1 MKLRVFGILAVVL
14 LVVIAWVAGR
24 VDSGPDRDGAWTEAA
39 PGVLRSPGS
48 PSCYALTADG
58 HALLIGAA
66 CGPEGLKDHKITT
79 IDSVLLTH
87 HHRDVAAFAGRY
99 RADGVP
105 VRAAKHAAEWLTPDA
120 VRKYWRESLPLRNS
134 RTVYLVL
141 PEGVDGI
148 DCSLEGGQTITWRG
162 WEVQVID
169 APGACRSHID
179 PATNRATPIHLAFA
193 VRRGKD
199 GPLLVFSGDALAA
212 PGKLWAPYTT
222 DWDHWTDAGLKPTA
236 ETLRKLA
243 ALKPD
248 VLLPAHGAVLT
259 RDLVP
264 MLEQTAK
271 AVDEVAFLKSFERY
285 TKERLGKPP
294 TYAFLAKEQSASN
307 GSKPWSHISEH
318 LFNTGNTYVLVSSQ
332 DKAFLVVDPW
342 DPNSAKQIPK
352 LKKDQGLGKLEVVL
366 CSHAHFDHYDG
377 VYSLPD
383 RSTYEIW
390 ALDQVTIPIADP
402 NLLRAPFLD
411 PRPVHFDRKPH
422 EGDTLAWREYRFR
435 FHHLPGQTDFTMGV
449 ETTIDGKKCFFT
461 ADNFFHQDQF
471 TGTGG
476 WMGLNRSWP
485 LPYGASAQKVLD
497 AKPDWVLAEHGSA
510 MEFNAEDFRRRV
522 EWAKESARAADAIC
536 MSGNHRRD
544 WDPHRI
550 HIEPLVQKAKPGDT
564 LKGTLVAFNPL
575 TKGEKLTVVLEGRG
589 LTPDQKWDLDV
600 AAGGTARREVTVR
613 LGEKVPP
620 GRQVFSLRVSG
631 AESIDGCDA
640 FVVADVGP

>member
-1 MKLRVFGILAVVL
+1 MKLRISGVLGVVL
-14 LVVIAWVAGR
+14 LVVAAWVAGHEAPR
-24 VDSGPDRDGAWTEAA
+24 PDHAGWTEVA

-48 PSCYALTADG
+48 PACYALTADE

-66 CGPEGLKDHKITT
+66 AGPDGLKAHKISK
-79 IDSVLLTH
+79 IDTVLLTH
-87 HHRDVAAFAGRY
+87 HHRDVAANAWRY
-99 RADGVP
+99 RAEGIP
-105 VRAAKHAAEWLTPDA
+105 VRAAKAAAEWLTPEG

-141 PEGVDGI
+141 PEGVEGV
-148 DCSLEGGQTITWRG
+148 DCSLEGGQTISWRG
-162 WEVQVID
+162 WEVRVID
-169 APGACRSHID
+169 APGAVRSHID
-179 PATNRATPIHLAFA
+179 PASGRASPIHLAFA
-193 VRRGKD
+193 ARRGKD
-199 GPLLVFSGDALAA
+199 GPLLLFSGDALAA

-222 DWDHWTDAGLKPTA
+222 DWDHWTDAGLKAST

-248 VLLPAHGAVLT
+248 VLLPAHGPVLT
-259 RDLVP
+259 RDLPAV
-264 MLEQTAK
+264 LERTAA
-271 AVDEVAFLKSFERY
+271 AVAEVGFLKSFERY

-294 TYAFLAKEQSASN
+294 TYAFLAQEQSKTD
-307 GSKPWSHISEH
+307 GSKPWSRISEH

-332 DKAFLVVDPW
+332 EKAFLVVDPW

-377 VYSLPD
+377 VYSLPE
-383 RSTYEIW
+383 RSSYEIW
-390 ALDQVTIPIADP
+390 ALDQVTIPISDP

-411 PRPVHFDRKPH
+411 PRPVRFDRRPH
-422 EGDTLAWREYRFR
+422 DGDTLAWREYRFR
-435 FHHLPGQTDFTMGV
+435 FHHLPGQTEFTMGV
-449 ETTIDGKKCFFT
+449 ETVIDGKKCFFT

-497 AKPDWVLAEHGSA
+497 ARPDWVLAEHGSA

-522 EWAKESARAADAIC
+522 EWAKESAKAADAIC
-536 MSGNHRRD
+536 LSGNHRRD

-550 HIEPLVQKAKPGDT
+550 HVEPLVQKAKPGGT
-564 LKGTLVAFNPL
+564 IKGTLAAFNPL
-575 TKGEKLTVVLEGRG
+575 TKGEKLTVLLEGRG
-589 LTPDQKWDLDV
+589 LTPDQKWELDV
-600 AAGGTARREVTVR
+600 AAGRTAHREVTVP
-613 LGEKVPP
+613 LGEKVPL
-620 GRQVFSLRVSG
+620 GRQVLSLRVAG
-631 AESIDGCDA
+631 AEGTEGCDA
-640 FVVADVGP
+640 FMVADVER